1 MAEQMAV
8 NHRVR
13 GSSPCW
19 GAKKLL
25 RPNLITDWAFLLENV
40 EMFWIYILKS
50 ESTDKL
56 YIGQT
61 ANLEERLQRHNSNK
75 VGKLRYT
82 HKQKGPWKLIYSE
95 QYNMRS
101 DAMRRERFLKSG
113 QGREWIH
120 NNIIS

>member
-1 MAEQMAV
+1 
-8 NHRVR
+8 
-13 GSSPCW
+13 
-19 GAKKLL
+19 L

-61 ANLEERLQRHNSNK
+61 TNLEERLQRHNNK
-75 VGKLRYT
+75 VGKSRYT
-82 HKQKGPWKLIYSE
+82 YKQKGPWKLIYSE
-95 QYNMRS
+95 QYNTRS

-120 NNIIS
+120 NNIVS